1 MDLVK
6 ELKREMGIA
15 QKRIKSLAGAIA
27 ALGDNSSIK
36 KRRRRKPMSAA
47 SRAKMA
53 AAQRARWAKVRTG
66 KK

>member
-27 ALGDNSSIK
+27 ALSGGNSSNCK
-36 KRRRRKPMSAA
+36 SGRRKMSAA
-47 SRAKMA
+47 ARRKISLAMK
-53 AAQRARWAKVRTG
+53 ARWRAQKS
-66 KK
+66 KA